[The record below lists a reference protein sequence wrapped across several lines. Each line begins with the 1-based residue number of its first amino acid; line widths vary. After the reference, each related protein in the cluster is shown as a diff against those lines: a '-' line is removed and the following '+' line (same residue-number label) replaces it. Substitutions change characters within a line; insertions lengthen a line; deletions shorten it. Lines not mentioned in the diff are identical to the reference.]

1 MAGETTSFFANSI
14 FSGINQGLQGRR
26 ALKEEER
33 LRALRQ
39 QEEERLREISRQQ
52 AAKDRDNRI
61 VDYQRQQEIAQNI
74 KNRALADEREQMINT
89 AALLGRE
96 TKNPDLAYYGIAK
109 AYGLDGFKPAE
120 NDGANARSSKGAS
133 SNLKAIKSDDTLKK
147 IQILK
152 ALRDYRNSVSE
163 TQDEFGNIIPA
174 KLSDADRY
182 ELDLYEQ
189 RLVQDLY
196 GTRALGEEQPAQGS
210 PNGTSTLSDARDILF
225 GTGTMPATNSAA
237 PNPPTVDAP
246 KVTPTEPDV
255 TPSYTVSLLPVTE
268 PTLYEDLARAG
279 EIGTRA
285 LSDTIR
291 QGRRDLGDYYDK
303 VSAPTTQEDYSGLS
317 TLQKIIYKLTGKNI
331 GPRRLEQILNKE
343 R

>member
-33 LRALRQ
+33 LRALKQ
-39 QEEERLREISRQQ
+39 QQ
-52 AAKDRDNRI
+52 AAEDRANKI
-61 VDYQRQQEIAQNI
+61 ADYQKEKEIDQNL
-74 KNRALADEREQMINT
+74 KNRALADEQEQMINA

-96 TKNPDLAYYGIAK
+96 TNNPWLAHYGIAK
-109 AYGLDGFKPAE
+109 AFGLEGGLNPTEK
-120 NDGANARSSKGAS
+120 DGANARSSRGAS
-133 SNLKAIKSDDTLKK
+133 SIPKAIKSDDTQKK
-147 IQILK
+147 LQILK

-189 RLVQDLY
+189 RLVRDLY
-196 GTRALGEEQPAQGS
+196 ATQALDDEQLTS
-210 PNGTSTLSDARDILF
+210 PSGTSALDDARAMLF
-225 GTGTMPATNSAA
+225 GAATRPATNSAA

-255 TPSYTVSLLPVTE
+255 TPSYTVTMLPVTE
-268 PTLYEDLARAG
+268 PTLYEDVARAG
-279 EIGTRA
+279 EIGVRA

-291 QGRRDLGDYYDK
+291 QGRRALGDYYDK
-303 VSAPTTQEDYSGLS
+303 ASAPTTPENYSGLS

-331 GPRRLEQILNKE
+331 SPKRLESISPKRLEQILNKE